1 MSTLDLSNELIDR
14 IVDFIVPKT
23 HLSFALACKRHLACS
38 QRMLAYH
45 RECSVKHREITD
57 LSRYWSRPGDP
68 VAAYHN
74 RDFVA
79 YHAHNI
85 VKALQI
91 RTLHSLEIRR
101 FHPNISIGGFNPNV
115 LSINFKSSI
124 KELCLRNV
132 RMVSEQHLDD
142 LIRRF
147 KELKVI
153 KLESCAFPAT
163 DELIRIAM
171 RYHSRSLE
179 VIHFGGDQVGLGD
192 GGFRFFSI
200 RSLDLPRLVNL
211 RHLVVALQDL
221 SYEGFPRRPSGF
233 LTRDDSG
240 YNEIRAG
247 LTAVFL
253 PSLEFFEVCS
263 VWPGRPIA
271 SASCVARVSAAHPAL
286 SEISMLDDALAELME
301 ERQPR
306 RLRNL
311 KLTRL

>member
-1 MSTLDLSNELIDR
+1 
-14 IVDFIVPKT
+14 
-23 HLSFALACKRHLACS
+23 
-38 QRMLAYH
+38 
-45 RECSVKHREITD
+45 
-57 LSRYWSRPGDP
+57 
-68 VAAYHN
+68 
-74 RDFVA
+74 
-79 YHAHNI
+79 
-85 VKALQI
+85 
-91 RTLHSLEIRR
+91 
-101 FHPNISIGGFNPNV
+101 
-115 LSINFKSSI
+115 
-124 KELCLRNV
+124 
-132 RMVSEQHLDD
+132 
-142 LIRRF
+142 
-147 KELKVI
+147 
-153 KLESCAFPAT
+153 
-163 DELIRIAM
+163 M